1 MTFQHRARVV
11 AGLAAVSALAL
22 AGCGGSP
29 KNADVTVTVT
39 PTVTA
44 KAAPAKK
51 TPAPTATSD
60 VKGRAFDY
68 GTVTKVGTVA
78 GTTVIELDR
87 WTWKGLDDAKLAQ
100 QGVPTKPFRG
110 KVPYENQNDKLTYSI
125 PVVDGARILVHHC
138 IAATVGAPAR
148 PSTRRPSQCRPGTQI
163 GRPPGGLKK
172 PGRIR
177 LSRRALLE
185 RTAHKSLFLSVSGF
199 SSTLPSQARRGVS
212 PVVQSA

>member
-11 AGLAAVSALAL
+11 AGLAAVASLAL

-29 KNADVTVTVT
+29 TGADVTVTVT

-51 TPAPTATSD
+51 TPAATATSD

-100 QGVPTKPFRG
+100 QGVPTAPFKG
-110 KVPYENQNDKLTYSI
+110 AVPYENQNAKLTYSI
-125 PVVDGARILVHHC
+125 PVADGARILVHHC
-138 IAATVGAPAR
+138 VAADQPLQTKSADAAALAKLPDRENTVLVKLDDQGRMVAADNI
-148 PSTRRPSQCRPGTQI
+148 PGC
-163 GRPPGGLKK
+163 PG
-172 PGRIR
+172 
-177 LSRRALLE
+177 
-185 RTAHKSLFLSVSGF
+185 
-199 SSTLPSQARRGVS
+199 
-212 PVVQSA
+212 